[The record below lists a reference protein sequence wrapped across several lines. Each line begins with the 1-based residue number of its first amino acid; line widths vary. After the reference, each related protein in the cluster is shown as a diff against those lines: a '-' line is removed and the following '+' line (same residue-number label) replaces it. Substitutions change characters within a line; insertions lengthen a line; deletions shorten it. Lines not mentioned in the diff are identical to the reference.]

1 MLIRTQLRL
10 AAVLPAV
17 LALLISCILWSA
29 NLAVYRAKRDAD
41 LAETVLRFNFELNIL
56 TQEYVLYG
64 GRRIEIQLRKRHQS
78 MGELLAR
85 LPAREAEERELI
97 DVLKSGQEDLGSFYD
112 LLLVS
117 KPEARQQL
125 VGALLVKAQEMR
137 AKTWEFATIQH
148 QYVFEFQR
156 QADTIVV
163 TATIVLGV
171 CSMIL
176 MALMAQ
182 RLVRGL
188 GQLEDGVQQVA
199 AGDFEH
205 QIRLTKA
212 DELGSLASSFN
223 RMIHQLRDS
232 YTSIDTLTAEIVRRQ
247 KAEAELQL
255 LNAELEERVHLRT
268 TELEAANK
276 ELEAFSYSVSHDL
289 RAPLRAID
297 GFSRKVVVNYGD
309 KLDDEGRRQ
318 LQVVRDNAQRM
329 GQLIDDLLGFSRM
342 GRRNMARQ
350 VLDMESQA
358 RAVAAE
364 QRALEPR
371 RSIEFTFLPLPPAH
385 GDPAMLRQVWANLLG
400 NSIKFSRQ
408 RPIAHIE
415 VGGRAEGGEVIY
427 WVKDD
432 GAGFDMRYAD
442 KLFGVFQRL
451 HRQDEFEGTGV
462 GLAIALRIL
471 ARHHGRIWA
480 EGHPDAGATFWF
492 ALPLSA
498 QDEPLSG
505 EPSS

>member
-29 NLAVYRAKRDAD
+29 NLAVDRAKRDAD

-289 RAPLRAID
+289 AAPLRGID
-297 GFSRKVVVNYGD
+297 GFSRMIEEDYAD
-309 KLDDEGRRQ
+309 KLDERGRDY
-318 LQVVRDNAQRM
+318 LQRIRLATQRM
-329 GQLIDDLLGFSRM
+329 HCLIDDLLGLARIT
-342 GRRNMARQ
+342 RNEMHRQ
-350 VLDMESQA
+350 IVDVSALAQD
-358 RAVAAE
+358 VAAE
-364 QRALEPR
+364 LTRTEPAR
-371 RSIEFTFLPLPPAH
+371 TVEFSIAAGLRVYA
-385 GDPAMLRQVWANLLG
+385 DPSLFRIAMDNLLR
-400 NSIKFSRQ
+400 NSMEVH
-408 RPIAHIE
+408 RPA
-415 VGGRAEGGEVIY
+415 
-427 WVKDD
+427 
-432 GAGFDMRYAD
+432 
-442 KLFGVFQRL
+442 
-451 HRQDEFEGTGV
+451 
-462 GLAIALRIL
+462 
-471 ARHHGRIWA
+471 
-480 EGHPDAGATFWF
+480 
-492 ALPLSA
+492 
-498 QDEPLSG
+498 SG
-505 EPSS
+505 CTN